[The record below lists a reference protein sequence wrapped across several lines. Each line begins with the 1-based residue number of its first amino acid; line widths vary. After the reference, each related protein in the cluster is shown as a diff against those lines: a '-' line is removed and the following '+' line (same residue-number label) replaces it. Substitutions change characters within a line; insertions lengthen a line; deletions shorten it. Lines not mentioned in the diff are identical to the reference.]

1 MTEPSQDLVEQD
13 DGKKQLE
20 VEFNLDQVEMQFG
33 EFVTRRKRHDGD
45 GKWLKEFKVLFGK
58 LVGNARVFKL
68 HNRKVAHYVLGQ
80 LNLSELQKEQP
91 DIVKKYTRIIAEE
104 KFDEEA
110 FKNDEPEL
118 HEQYRARRLVLISG
132 APDIDGLS

>member
-1 MTEPSQDLVEQD
+1 MTEPSQDLVKKD
-13 DGKKQLE
+13 DKKKD
-20 VEFNLDQVEMQFG
+20 VEFSLDRVEMQWD
-33 EFVTRRKRHDGD
+33 EFVIRRKRHDGD

-58 LVGNARVFKL
+58 LAGKANVFKL

-91 DIVKKYTRIIAEE
+91 DVVKKYTRIIAEE

-110 FKNDEPEL
+110 FRKDEPEL
-118 HEQYRARRLVLISG
+118 YKQYRARRLVLISG